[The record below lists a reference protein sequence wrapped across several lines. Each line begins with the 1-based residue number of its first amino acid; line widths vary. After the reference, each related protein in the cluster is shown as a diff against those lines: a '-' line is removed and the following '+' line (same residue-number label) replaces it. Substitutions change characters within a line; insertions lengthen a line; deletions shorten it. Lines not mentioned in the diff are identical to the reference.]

1 MTALQVLEE
10 VIDRSGAAARI
21 EILLPIG
28 VRPRQ
33 LLVRTLLLGMLL
45 VLADHRPAHLTRL
58 HQALTALP
66 ADDQARLGVITQ

>member
-21 EILLPIG
+21 EILLPVG